1 MMSTYSLVVLSAV
14 IFLLQ
19 SSFLPFLFNGI
30 MQPDLWLTVIAL
42 SAVIL
47 DRKSALILAGAGGFL
62 QDIVT
67 SNFFGLHLLP
77 YLVITLLFL
86 KFGRDRYNR
95 HWYVSLLSVLL
106 TSVIYVCFSS
116 VIMGWA
122 GSRYPSL
129 FYFVY
134 LGIPL
139 VLMNGGCALA
149 LHPLIWMLKREEEP
163 RW

>member
-1 MMSTYSLVVLSAV
+1 MMSTYSLMLLSCV

-42 SAVIL
+42 AAVIV
-47 DRKSALILAGAGGFL
+47 DRKSAFILAGVGGFL
-62 QDIVT
+62 HDIVT

-77 YLVITLLFL
+77 YLVITLLFV
-86 KFGRDRYNR
+86 KFGRHRYNK

-106 TSVIYVCFSS
+106 ASVIYVVFSS
-116 VIMGWA
+116 IIMGWA

-129 FYFVY
+129 FYFIY

-139 VLMNGGCALA
+139 VLMNGGCSLI
-149 LHPLIWMLKREEEP
+149 LHNFLWMLKREEEP

>member
-1 MMSTYSLVVLSAV
+1 MSAYSLLLLSGV

-42 SAVIL
+42 SSLVV
-47 DRKSALILAGAGGFL
+47 DRKTAILLAAIGGLL
-62 QDIVT
+62 QDVVT

-77 YLVITLLFL
+77 YLGITLLFL
-86 KFGRDRYNR
+86 KFGRDRYNK
-95 HWYVSLLSVLL
+95 HWYISLLAVLL
-106 TSVIYVCFSS
+106 ASVIYVVVSS
-116 VIMGWA
+116 IIMGWA

>member
-1 MMSTYSLVVLSAV
+1 M
-14 IFLLQ
+14 
-19 SSFLPFLFNGI
+19 
-30 MQPDLWLTVIAL
+30 
-42 SAVIL
+42 
-47 DRKSALILAGAGGFL
+47 
-62 QDIVT
+62 
-67 SNFFGLHLLP
+67 
-77 YLVITLLFL
+77 

-106 TSVIYVCFSS
+106 ASVIYVCFSS

>member
-1 MMSTYSLVVLSAV
+1 MMSTYSLVLLSCI

-42 SAVIL
+42 AAVIV
-47 DRKSALILAGAGGFL
+47 DRKSAFILAGVGGFL

-77 YLVITLLFL
+77 YLVITLLFV
-86 KFGRDRYNR
+86 KFGRHRYNK

-106 TSVIYVCFSS
+106 ASVIYVVFFQYHH
-116 VIMGWA
+116 G
-122 GSRYPSL
+122 
-129 FYFVY
+129 
-134 LGIPL
+134 LGREPVSIPL
-139 VLMNGGCALA
+139 LFHLPGHSPGPDERGLQPDSA
-149 LHPLIWMLKREEEP
+149 
-163 RW
+163 